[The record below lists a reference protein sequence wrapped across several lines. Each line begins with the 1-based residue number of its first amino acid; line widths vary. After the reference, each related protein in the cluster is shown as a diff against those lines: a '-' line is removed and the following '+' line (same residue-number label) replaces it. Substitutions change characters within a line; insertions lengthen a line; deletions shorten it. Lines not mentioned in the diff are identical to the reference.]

1 MRKAVITFILFLT
14 VILSPE
20 AIGQNVR
27 EFRSMTDSL
36 STLVKER
43 TTVKVKL
50 SLRNVTKRG
59 NALDFYFSDNLED
72 LPWRE
77 SDVNWFR
84 GRIKALLPD
93 GYSSSEV
100 GRVYCRTTDI
110 ENLITP
116 GLSKNGRPQSTKY
129 TQTDRKGR
137 YTPLLR
143 KVGGLNFPKGLSSRH
158 IALWQ
163 SHGRYYETSTKRW
176 EWQRAQVW
184 MTVEDMYTQSYVI
197 PYLIPMLENAGAY
210 VMTPRERDTQIY
222 ESVVDNDPAFQG
234 ERKGLIRRSG
244 RYSESGSWD
253 NAGEGFADAK
263 AVYSGA
269 DNPFTMGTVRQSKVV
284 ESSSRKSE
292 AIWTPDIP
300 ERGEYAVYI
309 SYKSLPNSTTAAHY
323 TVHHLGGESEFL
335 INQKMGGG
343 TWIYIG
349 TFEFDKGSE
358 GYVTLDNVTPQG
370 VTYVR
375 DNVVTADGVRFG
387 GGMGKVARGE
397 DDAPLEEWETSGVPS
412 YMEGALYW
420 MQWAGVDTTITRLH
434 ETDYTNDY
442 ADRGPWVGLMS
453 GGSFM
458 NPEEDGKGIPID
470 LSFAFHSDAGTT
482 PNDSIVGTLSIYTLL
497 ADGKQKL
504 PAGGDRMACRE
515 FADIVQSQIVQDVRA
530 DFEPEWSRRML
541 WNRSYSESRTPPVP
555 AMLLELLSH
564 QNFADMKYG
573 LDPTFRFTVSR
584 AVYKG
589 MLKFLANRYGVQY
602 QVQPLPVNSFE
613 ATRVSPTSAEL
624 SWMPTKDEL
633 EPTADPSGY
642 ILYTRIDDGAF
653 DNGSVIG
660 KGDVSEDGRVHIA
673 LETTPGHL
681 YSYKIVAYN
690 DGGMSFPSEV
700 LCVGSP
706 SGSGKG
712 KEVLVVNNFDRVSP
726 PTWFDTPDYAG
737 FDSRLDAGVAWGYE
751 INYTGEQ
758 YQFRRSLPWVDDDNP
773 GFGGS
778 YNDFA
783 GKKVPGNTFDFV
795 SIHAAALLSEGY
807 SVSSTSASA
816 FTKGAAATSDAFAL
830 DLLCGK
836 QVTSTVGRGGAVP
849 DRYTIF
855 TKEIRDAIKD
865 FTSKGGNVIVS
876 GADIGTDAYDSVY
889 PNISMSASER
899 EESQKFIEEVLG
911 YKWLTNYATRS
922 AEVRTM
928 KSTLTE
934 GIALPKPFS
943 FHNTYNGKIYFA
955 ETPDGLLP
963 SNDKGATFLRYSDT
977 NISAGV
983 CFEGEGYKVISLGFP
998 IELIKKKED
1007 IGNLFSSALEF
1018 FSKPAIQSTTK
1029 K

>member
-1 MRKAVITFILFLT
+1 MRNT
-14 VILSPE
+14 VIATLLSLAVLISPK
-20 AIGQNVR
+20 AAGQNVR
-27 EFRSMTDSL
+27 EFHSMTDSL

-43 TTVKVKL
+43 ARVTVKL
-50 SLRNVTKRG
+50 SLRNVTKNG
-59 NALDFYFSDNLED
+59 SALDFYFSDNLED

-77 SDVNWFR
+77 SDVKWFR
-84 GRIKALLPD
+84 GRIKALLPEQ
-93 GYSSSEV
+93 YSSSEV

-110 ENLITP
+110 ENLVTP

-143 KVGGLNFPKGLSSRH
+143 KIGGLNFPKGLSSRH

-163 SHGRYYETSTKRW
+163 SHGRYYETTTKRW

-184 MTVEDMYTQSYVI
+184 MTVEDMYTQSYVL
-197 PYLIPMLENAGAY
+197 PFLIPMLENAGAY
-210 VMTPRERDTQIY
+210 VMTPRERDTQVY

-244 RYSESGSWD
+244 RYTESGTWD
-253 NAGEGFADAK
+253 SAGEGFADSKLIYA
-263 AVYSGA
+263 GD
-269 DNPFTMGTVRQSKVV
+269 DNPFTMGTVRMAKMS
-284 ESSSRKSE
+284 ESSSHKSE
-292 AIWTPDIP
+292 AIWTPEIP

-323 TVHHLGGESEFL
+323 TVHHLGGKSEFL

-343 TWIYIG
+343 TWIYLG
-349 TFEFDKGSE
+349 TFEFAKGNE
-358 GYVTLDNVTPQG
+358 GYVTLDNVTPEG
-370 VTYVR
+370 VTHVR

-387 GGMGKVARGE
+387 GGMGKIARGE
-397 DDAPLEEWETSGVPS
+397 EDVPVEEWETSGVPS

-453 GGSFM
+453 GGSFV
-458 NPEEDGKGIPID
+458 NPEEEGKGIPID
-470 LSFAFHSDAGTT
+470 LSFAFHTDAGTT

-530 DFEPEWSRRML
+530 DFEPEWSRRLL

-613 ATRVSPTSAEL
+613 VTRVSPTAARL
-624 SWMPTKDEL
+624 SWKPTEDPL
-633 EPTADPSGY
+633 EPTAVPSGY
-642 ILYTRIDDGAF
+642 IIYTRIDDGGF
-653 DNGSVIG
+653 DEGFVLG
-660 KGDVSEDGRVHIA
+660 KGDESDGRVHADMEIK
-673 LETTPGHL
+673 PGHL

-700 LCVGSP
+700 LCVGTP
-706 SGSGKG
+706 SNSSSA
-712 KEVLVVNNFDRVSP
+712 KEVLVVNNFDRVAP
-726 PTWFDTPDYAG
+726 PAWFDTPDYAG
-737 FDSRLDAGVAWGYE
+737 FDPKLDAGVAYGYE
-751 INYTGEQ
+751 INYIGEQ
-758 YQFRRSLPWVDDDNP
+758 YQFRRSLSWVDDDNP

-783 GKKVPGNTFDFV
+783 GKKIPGNTFDFTA
-795 SIHAAALLSEGY
+795 IHGAALLAEGY
-807 SVSSTSASA
+807 AVSSSSSSA
-816 FTKGAAATSDAFAL
+816 FAEGAASTSNAFAL

-849 DRYTIF
+849 DRYTVF
-855 TKEIRDAIKD
+855 TKGIQDAIRSY
-865 FTSKGGNVIVS
+865 TSKGGNVLVS
-876 GADIGTDAYDSVY
+876 GANIGTDAYDQVY
-889 PNISMSASER
+889 PNIKIDSSAR
-899 EESQKFIEEVLG
+899 EDTHKFIEEVLG
-911 YKWLTNYATRS
+911 YKWLTNYATRN

-928 KSTLTE
+928 KTPMAS
-934 GIALPKPFS
+934 GIPLPRPFT
-943 FHNTYNGKIYFA
+943 FHNTYNGEIYFA

-983 CFEGEGYKVISLGFP
+983 CFQGEGYRAISLGFP
-998 IELIKKKED
+998 IEIIKKKED
-1007 IGNLFSSALEF
+1007 IGSLMKTAMEF
-1018 FSKPAIQSTTK
+1018 FAKPATPTTTK